1 MSRAFVK
8 EPDGDA
14 APPELPAL
22 PVSPHPNLVT
32 PAGLEALRARHRDL
46 LARHAALK
54 KLGDKADKSQ
64 IAVAERDLR
73 YVEAR
78 LGSAILQP
86 PRDALDGQVGFGS
99 TVTIQRPDGTEQRY
113 RIVGED
119 EADAE
124 AGLIS
129 HVSPLAR
136 ALLGAG
142 IDDEVVWHRPIG
154 DLLLTVIAIEP
165 G

>member
-8 EPDGDA
+8 EPDGDSA
-14 APPELPAL
+14 LPELPAL
-22 PVSPHPNLVT
+22 PISPHANYVT

-54 KLGDKADKSQ
+54 KLGDKADRSQ

-78 LGSAILQP
+78 LGSAILPP
-86 PRDALDGQVGFGS
+86 PRNDRDSQVGFGAA
-99 TVTIQRPDGTEQRY
+99 VTIQRPDGTEQRY

-119 EADAE
+119 EADAD

-129 HVSPLAR
+129 HVSPLAQ

-154 DLLLTVIAIEP
+154 DLLLTIIAIDA